1 MHDIWPVIPVLVLIL
16 WAEFV
21 NGWTDAPNSIA
32 TAVSTRAMSPF
43 SALVMAAVLNFV
55 GALVT
60 GTAVAI
66 TIGKGIVDPNII
78 DLNTIAAAMIGIIIW
93 STVAWF
99 YGLPTSESHGLIAG
113 LAGAGLAKAGP
124 SVLLW
129 EGWSKVILGLILSS
143 VVGFFIG
150 MFFTAFLYRLVRN
163 KRPAKVQ
170 KAFSKL
176 QLLSSAFMSFS
187 HGSNDGQKFMGVFSL
202 AILLYFRGSGS
213 SSEAITTLSVPM
225 WVMVIC
231 AVTMGFGTMFGGW
244 RIIRT
249 MGLRLTKLKPIDG
262 FAAQTASA
270 GTIQMASLL
279 GIPLSTTHSITT
291 TIMGVGATRRLSAV
305 RWGVGKELALAW
317 ILTFPIC
324 AFIAFVTTKIFIYFS
339 S

>member
-43 SALVMAAVLNFV
+43 SALVMASVLNFV

-99 YGLPTSESHGLIAG
+99 YGIPTSESHGLIAG

-163 KRPAKVQ
+163 KRPDKVQ

-202 AILLYFRGSGS
+202 AILLYFRGSS
-213 SSEAITTLSVPM
+213 TAEITVLSVPM

-270 GTIQMASLL
+270 GTIQMASAL